1 MRMNPGIAGN
11 RNCAMRFR
19 MSALAKLDWSLVQ
32 AFLAVAESG
41 SLSAAA
47 RELRLTQP
55 TIGRQIQALERDLG
69 MSLFQRQPRGMALTP
84 QGASLLGHAQRMREA
99 AEALSLHATGRAE
112 ELSGTVRIT
121 ASVFS
126 SHYFLPPIIAEL
138 REKLPEV
145 QIEVTPSD
153 TTENLLFGEADIAV
167 RMYRPT
173 QLDMVTLHV
182 GDVQLGL
189 FAAQSY
195 IQRRGQPAGLAD
207 LTRHD
212 IVGYDRNDSMIREF
226 KAAGVEVTREFFPVR
241 CDNQT
246 VVWELVRA
254 GAGMGF
260 APVSIGLD
268 DPLLER
274 IDTEVAL
281 PRLGVWLTAHEAVR
295 RAPRVDAVWR
305 LMAGRLAEVCDA

>member
-1 MRMNPGIAGN
+1 MQFCMT
-11 RNCAMRFR
+11 
-19 MSALAKLDWSLVQ
+19 ALAKLDWTLVQ
-32 AFLAVAESG
+32 AFLAVGETG

-47 RELRLTQP
+47 RELGLTQP
-55 TIGRQIQALERDLG
+55 TVGRQVQALERDLG
-69 MSLFQRQPRGMALTP
+69 VSLFRRQARGMALTP
-84 QGASLLGHAQRMREA
+84 QGEALLHHARAMREA
-99 AEALSLHATGRAE
+99 AEAMSLHATGRAE
-112 ELSGTVRIT
+112 DLSGTVRIT

-138 REKLPEV
+138 RQQLPEI
-145 QIEVTPSD
+145 QIEMTPSD

-195 IQRRGQPAGLAD
+195 IQRRGRPAGLAD
-207 LTRHD
+207 LTKHD
-212 IVGYDRNDSMIREF
+212 IVGYDRNDSMVREF
-226 KAAGVEVTREFFPVR
+226 KAAGIDVTREFFPVR

-260 APVSIGLD
+260 APVSAGLA
-268 DPLLER
+268 DPLLEQ
-274 IDTEVAL
+274 IETEVPL

-305 LMAGRLAEVCDA
+305 LMADRLSGVCEA